1 MINEVMSMPYKWYV
15 LNTRTGYEEKVKEA
29 IMSKKEN
36 NELPQEVDVLIP
48 TENVLSVK
56 NNKKEVKKRKF
67 FPGYLLVYVDLNE
80 DVYWKIKT
88 ITGVTGFLGGS
99 QPTPLS
105 EDDVNNLMNKI
116 EETSKEN
123 PKPAVDF
130 YKGELVRIIDGPF
143 KHFTGVVEEVNLQKS
158 KLLVIV
164 TIFDRPTPVELD
176 FLQVEKV

>member
-1 MINEVMSMPYKWYV
+1 MSYKWYV
-15 LNTRTGYEEKVKEA
+15 LNIRTGYEDKVREA
-29 IMSKKEN
+29 ILSKKEN
-36 NELPQEVDVLIP
+36 NEIPQEVDVLIP
-48 TENVLSVK
+48 TENVLAVK

-67 FPGYLLVYVDLNE
+67 FPGYLLVYLDLNE

-88 ITGVTGFLGGS
+88 ITGVSGFLGGGN
-99 QPTPLS
+99 PTPLT
-105 EDDVNNLMNKI
+105 EDDVKSLMSKI

-130 YKGELVRIIDGPF
+130 YKGEMVRITEGPF
-143 KHFTGVVEEVNLQKS
+143 KHFTGVVDDVNLQKS

>member
-1 MINEVMSMPYKWYV
+1 MPYRWYV

-29 IMSKKEN
+29 ILSKKEN

-56 NNKKEVKKRKF
+56 NNKKEVRKRKF
-67 FPGYLLVYVDLNE
+67 FPGYILIYVDLNE
-80 DVYWKIKT
+80 DTYWKIKT

-99 QPTPLS
+99 KPSPLS
-105 EDDVNNLMNKI
+105 EEDVNSLMNKI

>member
-1 MINEVMSMPYKWYV
+1 MAYKWYV
-15 LNTRTGYEEKVKEA
+15 LNIKTGYEDKVKDA
-29 IMSKKEN
+29 ILTKKEN

-48 TENVLSVK
+48 TENVLAVK
-56 NNKKEVKKRKF
+56 NNKKEIRKRKF
-67 FPGYLLVYVDLNE
+67 FPGYLIVHLDLNE
-80 DVYWKIKT
+80 DIYWKIKT
-88 ITGVTGFLGGS
+88 ITGVSGFLGGS
-99 QPTPLS
+99 TPTPLT
-105 EDDVNNLMNKI
+105 EDDVKSLMTKI

-130 YKGELVRIIDGPF
+130 YKGEMVRITEGPF

-158 KLLVIV
+158 KLLVVV

>member
-1 MINEVMSMPYKWYV
+1 MAYKWYV
-15 LNTRTGYEEKVKEA
+15 LNIRTGYEDKVKDS
-29 IMSKKEN
+29 IFSKKEN

-48 TENVLSVK
+48 TENVMTVK
-56 NNKKEVKKRKF
+56 NNKKEVRKRKF
-67 FPGYLLVYVDLNE
+67 FPGYLLVYLDLNE
-80 DVYWKIKT
+80 DTYWKIKT
-88 ITGVTGFLGGS
+88 ITGVSGFLGGDS
-99 QPTPLS
+99 PTPLTE
-105 EDDVNNLMNKI
+105 EDVKSLMNKI
-116 EETSKEN
+116 DETSKEN

-130 YKGELVRIIDGPF
+130 YKGEMVRITEGPF

>member
-1 MINEVMSMPYKWYV
+1 MPYRWYV

-29 IMSKKEN
+29 ILSKKES
-36 NELPQEVDVLIP
+36 NELPQEVEVLIP

-56 NNKKEVKKRKF
+56 NNKKEVRKRKF
-67 FPGYLLVYVDLNE
+67 FPGYILIYIDLNE
-80 DVYWKIKT
+80 DTYWKIKT

-99 QPTPLS
+99 KPSPLS
-105 EDDVNNLMNKI
+105 EEDVNSLMNKI

>member
-1 MINEVMSMPYKWYV
+1 MPYKWYV

-29 IMSKKEN
+29 INSKKEN
-36 NELPQEVDVLIP
+36 NELPQEVEVLIP

-56 NNKKEVKKRKF
+56 NNKKEVRKRKF
-67 FPGYLLVYVDLNE
+67 FPGYILIYVDLNE
-80 DVYWKIKT
+80 DIYWKIKT
-88 ITGVTGFLGGS
+88 ITGVSGFLGGS
-99 QPTPLS
+99 KPTPLS
-105 EDDVNNLMNKI
+105 DEDVNSLMNKI

-130 YKGELVRIIDGPF
+130 YKGELVRITDGPF
-143 KHFTGVVEEVNLQKS
+143 KHFTGVVEEVNFQKS

>member
-1 MINEVMSMPYKWYV
+1 MPYRWYV

-29 IMSKKEN
+29 IFSKKEN
-36 NELPQEVDVLIP
+36 NELPQEVNVLIP
-48 TENVLSVK
+48 TENVLLVK
-56 NNKKEVKKRKF
+56 NNKKEVRKRKF
-67 FPGYLLVYVDLNE
+67 FPGYILVYVDLNE
-80 DVYWKIKT
+80 DTYWKIKT
-88 ITGVTGFLGGS
+88 ITGVTSFLGGS

-105 EDDVNNLMNKI
+105 EEDVNNLMNKI

-143 KHFTGVVEEVNLQKS
+143 KHFTGVIEEVNLQKS

>member
-1 MINEVMSMPYKWYV
+1 MPYKWYV

-29 IMSKKEN
+29 IISKKEN
-36 NELPQEVDVLIP
+36 NELPPEVDVLIP

-56 NNKKEVKKRKF
+56 NNKKEIKKRKF
-67 FPGYLLVYVDLNE
+67 FPGYLLVYIDLNE
-80 DVYWKIKT
+80 DVYWKIRT

-99 QPTPLS
+99 HPTPLS
-105 EDDVNNLMNKI
+105 DEDINNLMNKI

>member
-1 MINEVMSMPYKWYV
+1 MPYKWYV
-15 LNTRTGYEEKVKEA
+15 LNTRTGYEEKVREA
-29 IMSKKEN
+29 ILSKKES
-36 NELPQEVDVLIP
+36 NELPPEVDVLIP

-67 FPGYLLVYVDLNE
+67 FPGYVLVYLDLNE
-80 DVYWKIKT
+80 DVYWKIRT
-88 ITGVTGFLGGS
+88 ITGVTGFLGGTR
-99 QPTPLS
+99 PTPLS
-105 EDDVNNLMNKI
+105 DEDVNNLMNKI
-116 EETSKEN
+116 EEASKEE